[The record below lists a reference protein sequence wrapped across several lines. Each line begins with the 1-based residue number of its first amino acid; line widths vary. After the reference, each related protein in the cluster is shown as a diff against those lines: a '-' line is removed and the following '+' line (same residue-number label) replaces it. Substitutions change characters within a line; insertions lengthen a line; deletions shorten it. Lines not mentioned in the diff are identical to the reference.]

1 MVKNM
6 LLCIMLNVL
15 KNNRNPEVLAGVFLI
30 VASISISTSYLTK
43 IEFLSLFSSLTDDFE
58 YITDNVFILRL
69 NAILW
74 IITSFLMI
82 LVSASLLFAMKVHKE
97 ITAYITAFFFV
108 ITSFLFCMT
117 AIKSFSIF
125 ELLVYQESKI
135 LNPLE
140 NESVRAHILN
150 LTEERSVIM
159 RISFTLAGS
168 GLLFLGFFGAD
179 TKRIPFIIR
188 MLCIIGGI
196 MLPFASIF
204 FPKSIL
210 NEVGLLI
217 FLFVF
222 LVLGLRIAFKG
233 FVKRKKRK
241 TIEKSKDEIA

>member
-30 VASISISTSYLTK
+30 VASISISSSYLTK
-43 IEFLSLFSSLTDDFE
+43 IEFISLFSSLSDDFE
-58 YITDNVFILRL
+58 YITENIFILRL

-82 LVSASLLFAMKVHKE
+82 LVSASLLVAMKAHKE
-97 ITAYITAFFFV
+97 ITAYITAFFFMM
-108 ITSFLFCMT
+108 TSFLFCMT

-125 ELLVYQESKI
+125 EFLVYQENKI
-135 LNPLE
+135 LSPFE
-140 NESVRAHILN
+140 NENIRAHILN
-150 LTEERSVIM
+150 LTGERSVIM
-159 RISFTLAGS
+159 RISFAMAGS
-168 GLLFLGFFGAD
+168 GMLFVGFFGAD

-188 MLCIIGGI
+188 MLCFVGGI
-196 MLPFASIF
+196 LLPLASIF

-210 NEVGLLI
+210 NEAGLLI

-222 LVLGLRIAFKG
+222 LILGLRIAFRG
-233 FVKRKKRK
+233 FIKRKKRK
-241 TIEKSKDEIA
+241 PLEKS